1 MEIIVKTRFE
11 WSALHI
17 SLPSPDTISSIGE
30 PARKL
35 TETPRRKYNRRNFDP
50 VRAPRTFSK
59 LKSINADNGL
69 TWRPAQ
75 KSRFIHYFKRS
86 SIGVNNNFTV
96 DRLQLQTFK
105 FEIARRRAAPHR
117 SGADSSA
124 VLHCEERR
132 SRLLRIEIFRVLKG
146 PTCCDTLVG

>member
-17 SLPSPDTISSIGE
+17 SLPLPDTISSIGE

-59 LKSINADNGL
+59 LKSINADNGNG
-69 TWRPAQ
+69 T
-75 KSRFIHYFKRS
+75 
-86 SIGVNNNFTV
+86 
-96 DRLQLQTFK
+96 D
-105 FEIARRRAAPHR
+105 
-117 SGADSSA
+117 
-124 VLHCEERR
+124 
-132 SRLLRIEIFRVLKG
+132 
-146 PTCCDTLVG
+146 